1 MTGVTEAYS
10 LSGINNHGTLPDL
23 TTRRSRRALYREE
36 ERLAANSLNRID
48 DGQASLLGHTSTN
61 TNQQERQ
68 KGQHGPAHP
77 LQRNFTTPPPSPTPH
92 FTIDAV

>member
-10 LSGINNHGTLPDL
+10 LSGINNHGTLPNL
-23 TTRRSRRALYREE
+23 TTRRSRSALYREE

-68 KGQHGPAHP
+68 KGQHGPAHLHRCSGILPP
-77 LQRNFTTPPPSPTPH
+77 LLRH
-92 FTIDAV
+92 